1 MSGINQII
9 FINYEKI
16 TICFY
21 LCIWN
26 AEFTTPDKAGSNKE
40 ITMEEDNVTYVVEY
54 KEIAC
59 DYYRR
64 VCTYRNGEL
73 ESCTEWECGYR
84 LDEIVVEG

>member
-1 MSGINQII
+1 MKKLLFV
-9 FINYEKI
+9 FI
-16 TICFY
+16 CAFGM
-21 LCIWN
+21 LS
-26 AEFTTPDKAGSNKE
+26 FTTPDKAGSNKE